1 LTRIRAVDDAKLVR
15 ALRHGDEDAF
25 RRLIDE
31 HGPSLLRVAM
41 SYVGSRAAAEEVLQ
55 ETWVGVLKGLDGFE
69 GRSSLRTWIFRI
81 LSNTAKTRAVRE
93 ARSTPFSSLPGH
105 DEGSSEPV
113 VDPDRF
119 MPADHEDAGDWALPP
134 RRWETPEQGLLSSEV
149 RDVILKAIDALPASQ
164 RVVITLRDI
173 EGCPAHEVCQT
184 LDITEGNQRV
194 LLHRGRSKVRAELER
209 YFDEAERD
217 PSKPS

>member
-1 LTRIRAVDDAKLVR
+1 VDDAKLVE
-15 ALRHGDEDAF
+15 ALRRGDEDAF

-31 HGPSLLRVAM
+31 QGPSLLRVAM
-41 SYVGSRAAAEEVLQ
+41 SYVASRAAAEEVVQ

-81 LSNTAKTRAVRE
+81 LSNTAKTRAARDS
-93 ARSTPFSSLPGH
+93 RSTPFSSLAAR
-105 DEGSSEPV
+105 DQRSSEPV

-119 MPADHEDAGDWALPP
+119 LPADHEDAGHWALPP

-149 RDVILKAIDALPASQ
+149 RDVVLKAIDALPAAQ
-164 RVVITLRDI
+164 RVVITMRDI
-173 EGCPAHEVCQT
+173 EGCPAGEVCEA
-184 LDITEGNQRV
+184 LDISDGNQRV

-209 YFDEAERD
+209 YFDDAEGTPPKR
-217 PSKPS
+217 S

>member
-1 LTRIRAVDDAKLVR
+1 MDDAKLVE
-15 ALRHGDEDAF
+15 ALRRGDEDAF

-31 HGPSLLRVAM
+31 QGPSLLRVAM
-41 SYVGSRAAAEEVLQ
+41 SYVASRAAAEEVVQ

-81 LSNTAKTRAVRE
+81 LSNTAKTRAARDS
-93 ARSTPFSSLPGH
+93 RSTPFSSLAAR
-105 DEGSSEPV
+105 DQRSSEPV

-119 MPADHEDAGDWALPP
+119 LPADHEDAGHWALPP

-149 RDVILKAIDALPASQ
+149 RDVVLKAIDALPAAQ
-164 RVVITLRDI
+164 RVVITMRDI
-173 EGCPAHEVCQT
+173 EGCPAGEVCEA
-184 LDITEGNQRV
+184 LDISDGNQRV

-209 YFDEAERD
+209 YFDDAEGTPPKR
-217 PSKPS
+217 S

>member
-1 LTRIRAVDDAKLVR
+1 MGDVDDAELVQ
-15 ALRHGDEDAF
+15 ALRDGDEDAF

-55 ETWVGVLKGLDGFE
+55 ETWVGVLKGVDGFE

-81 LSNTAKTRAVRE
+81 LSNTAKTRAARE
-93 ARSTPFSSLPGH
+93 SRSTPFSSLGGG
-105 DEGSSEPV
+105 EGGSAEAA

-119 MPADHEDAGDWALPP
+119 LPSDHESEPGHWALAP
-134 RRWETPEQGLLSSEV
+134 RRWATPEQGLLSSEI
-149 RDVILKAIDALPASQ
+149 REVILQAIDALPPSQ

-173 EGCPAHEVCQT
+173 EGCPAHEVCET
-184 LDITEGNQRV
+184 LELTEGNQRV

-209 YFDEAERD
+209 YFEAAERAE
-217 PSKPS
+217 S

>member
-1 LTRIRAVDDAKLVR
+1 VDDAKLVE
-15 ALRHGDEDAF
+15 ALRRGDEDAF

-31 HGPSLLRVAM
+31 QGPSLLRVAM
-41 SYVGSRAAAEEVLQ
+41 SYVASRAAAEEVVQ

-81 LSNTAKTRAVRE
+81 LSNTAKTRAARDS
-93 ARSTPFSSLPGH
+93 RSTPFSSLAAR
-105 DEGSSEPV
+105 DQRSSEPV

-119 MPADHEDAGDWALPP
+119 LPADHEDAGHWALPP

-149 RDVILKAIDALPASQ
+149 RDVVLKAIDALPAAQ
-164 RVVITLRDI
+164 RVVITMRDI
-173 EGCPAHEVCQT
+173 EGCPAVEVCEA
-184 LDITEGNQRV
+184 LDISDGNQRV

-209 YFDEAERD
+209 YFDDAEGTPPKR
-217 PSKPS
+217 S